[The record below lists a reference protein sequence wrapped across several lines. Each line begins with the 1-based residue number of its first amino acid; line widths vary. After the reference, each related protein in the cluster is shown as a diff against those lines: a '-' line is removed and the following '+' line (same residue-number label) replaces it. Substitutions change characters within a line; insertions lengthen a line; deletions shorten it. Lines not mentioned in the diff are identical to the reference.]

1 MPERKEP
8 TDPMPTPSLGRLR
21 LTARALGLVAVW
33 AVTLCPATL
42 DSQQRDRFLGQAALL
57 FTGATLIDGR
67 GGPARPNTAVLI
79 WDGRIQ
85 AVGPPSDIPVVE
97 GVQVIDVEGYFI
109 VPGFIDAHALPSDSA
124 SLVEMMFAGISA
136 IRSPGVSYATYEREG
151 LLPYDGDLFPDVF
164 SGGPRLD
171 ASGSGPTAGLVV
183 TDEAQTAEAVRWL
196 AEAGADLIALSPRFP
211 ISLTRAAVAAARRER
226 QPVWGDPGEIG
237 WVASAGTGIDGLS
250 RLLSGDP
257 DLLGAEER
265 ERYARALEDTPSTAI
280 VTWLDGLDPEGPEV
294 DRMIGALLARDV
306 VIAPLLAA
314 GESRQCLSGDP
325 VSPEACESWPDSIR
339 MIASEA
345 WPKAL
350 QVVRLL
356 HAEGARLV
364 IGSDSP
370 ETRPG
375 AGFHRELELLTQ
387 AGITPLE
394 VLGMATRNAA
404 VALGVL
410 HERGTIEPGKR
421 ADFAILRADPLADI
435 RNARS
440 VEFMVLD
447 GRAWGRSEEGEVG
460 RIRFR

>member
-1 MPERKEP
+1 MPR
-8 TDPMPTPSLGRLR
+8 PSPGPLRLR
-21 LTARALGLVAVW
+21 ARALGLVAVW
-33 AVTLCPATL
+33 AVALWPVPL
-42 DSQQRDRFLGQAALL
+42 DSQQRDRFVGQAALL
-57 FTGATLIDGR
+57 LTGATVIDGR
-67 GGPARPNTAVLI
+67 GGSARPNTAVLI

-85 AVGPPSDIPVVE
+85 AVGPPSEIPVVE
-97 GVQVIDVEGYFI
+97 GVQVINIEGYFI
-109 VPGFIDAHALPSDSA
+109 VPGFIDAHAIPSDSA
-124 SLVEMMFAGISA
+124 SLVEMMLAGISA
-136 IRSPGVSYATYEREG
+136 IRSPGVSYAIYEREG
-151 LLPYDGDLFPDVF
+151 FQPYDRDLFPDVF

-183 TDEAQTAEAVRWL
+183 TDEAETAEAVRRL
-196 AEAGADLIALSPRFP
+196 AEAGADLIALSRRFP
-211 ISLTRAAVAAARRER
+211 IPLTRAAVAAARRER
-226 QPVWGDPGEIG
+226 RPVWGDPGEVG
-237 WVASAGTGIDGLS
+237 WVASARTGIDGIS

-280 VTWLDGLDPEGPEV
+280 ATWLEGLDPEGPEV
-294 DRMIGALLARDV
+294 DRMIGALLSRDV
-306 VIAPLLAA
+306 VVAPLLAS
-314 GESRQCLSGDP
+314 GESRQCLPGAP

-339 MIASEA
+339 EIASEA

-364 IGSDSP
+364 VGSDSP

-375 AGFHRELELLTQ
+375 AGFHRELQLLVQ
-387 AGITPLE
+387 AGITPLD

-404 VALGVL
+404 AALGVL
-410 HERGTIEPGKR
+410 HERGTIEAGKR
-421 ADFAILRADPLADI
+421 ADFAVLRADPLANI

-447 GRAWGRSEEGEVG
+447 GKVWGRSEEGEVG